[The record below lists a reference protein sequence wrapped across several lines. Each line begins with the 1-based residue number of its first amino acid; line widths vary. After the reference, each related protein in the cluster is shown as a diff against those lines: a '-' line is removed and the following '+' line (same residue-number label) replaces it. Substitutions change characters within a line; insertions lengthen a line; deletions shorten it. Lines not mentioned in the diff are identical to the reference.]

1 MRLYILLD
9 TSGSMDG
16 SKISALN
23 DSMENIIIDLQEKAF
38 NGKKIDIVVLSFAR
52 DVTWMYDKPI
62 NILDFNWKPLT
73 ASGMTSLGKAC
84 CELAKN
90 ISTYPA
96 NNENTAIVLLSD
108 GCPTDDY
115 DEGIMELRNLQI
127 FNNADKF
134 AIALGDNAD
143 LQTLIRFVDVQENIF
158 IENKADRLIDALNT
172 IMENITNFTSTPL
185 YTDDI
190 DDEWS

>member
-38 NGKKIDIVVLSFAR
+38 NGKNIDIVVLSFAR
-52 DVTWMYDKPI
+52 DVTWMHDKPI
-62 NILDFNWKPLT
+62 NILAFNWKPLT

-115 DEGIMELRNLQI
+115 DEGIMELRNLQ
-127 FNNADKF
+127 
-134 AIALGDNAD
+134 
-143 LQTLIRFVDVQENIF
+143 TLIRFVDVQENIF

-172 IMENITNFTSTPL
+172 IMGNITNYTSTPL
-185 YTDDI
+185 HSDDI

>member
-38 NGKKIDIVVLSFAR
+38 NGKNIDIVVLSFAR
-52 DVTWMYDKPI
+52 DVTWMHDKPI

-84 CELAKN
+84 YK
-90 ISTYPA
+90 
-96 NNENTAIVLLSD
+96 
-108 GCPTDDY
+108 
-115 DEGIMELRNLQI
+115 
-127 FNNADKF
+127 
-134 AIALGDNAD
+134 
-143 LQTLIRFVDVQENIF
+143 
-158 IENKADRLIDALNT
+158 
-172 IMENITNFTSTPL
+172 
-185 YTDDI
+185 
-190 DDEWS
+190 